1 MNRRATGLKQSLAQ
15 NYVKKEP
22 SVNGEDYLPTAGPL
36 SDIPATMLKTWT
48 EQQLRMQMFYLR
60 RG

>member
-48 EQQLRMQMFYLR
+48 EQQLRM
-60 RG
+60 